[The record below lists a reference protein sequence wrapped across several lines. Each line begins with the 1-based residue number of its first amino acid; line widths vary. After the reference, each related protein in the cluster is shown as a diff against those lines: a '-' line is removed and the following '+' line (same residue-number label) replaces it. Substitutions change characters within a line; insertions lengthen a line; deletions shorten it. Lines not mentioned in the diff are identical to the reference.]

1 MAALQALVKNLRR
14 AEQQLLKQL
23 SGVRNAISSLEFG
36 GGGVPFMGGRKR
48 RGRGPAGRARKRRP
62 LSRKARKAISDAQ
75 KRRWA
80 KQKAAK

>member
-1 MAALQALVKNLRR
+1 MAALQALVRNLRR

-23 SGVRNAISSLEFG
+23 SGVRQAISSLEFG
-36 GGGVPFMGGRKR
+36 SGAVPFVGGRKR
-48 RGRGPAGRARKRRP
+48 RRPTRGVRKRRP

-80 KQKAAK
+80 KQKAS